1 MLSTPDIDPYAVL
14 GVQKDATL
22 AEIKSAHRK
31 LVLKCHPDKVKDESQ
46 RSKAQEEFQQVQQ
59 AYELLSDETKRTRYD
74 QKVRLAE
81 LRREMM
87 AREGSAGG
95 SYPYSSPRGSGT
107 SREYRDGR
115 YYEERKPADAAFF
128 EDDYRYCE
136 EPRPMSRKYDEFER
150 RRPRTKTTEEK
161 KKSKAV
167 PLDHLRTAKDAPR
180 DSVKSTHTTR
190 AKYRTKERRRE
201 AYEKHER
208 AGPYYDSED
217 DSEAS
222 DSSASSIYVKVKR
235 PSESKR
241 NRDSSSRKTKST
253 DSSRRAERARYDDE
267 DNYSDAWDSKHE
279 KLHTTAQDYI
289 LRSKAVPVES
299 DRRRRL
305 SRSPEH
311 EKLHTTAQDYILRSK
326 AVPVESDRRRRPSR
340 SPVRHHGYESADPEP
355 SSRRPGRSS
364 RSSREDVR
372 PSTSRNG
379 SYEHLESQ
387 SRSYETK
394 RPSMPTA
401 ATSPSI
407 KVSSSTV
414 RPSLQPSRSASSAQ
428 THSRSRREPTSRV
441 EQVLLNMVRQS
452 VKPRGVE
459 RYDSGYSSPGT
470 PEMAPGDSPTKTST
484 RYKIKEQD
492 TVVVEP
498 VMPPPPTSSS
508 RHSRAYSPP
517 RAERSSTS
525 TRSAPKPVRSST
537 TYAYPPEPSS
547 RHEST
552 RPSASRQSSTRL
564 FGEVEHSSHPKEKDI
579 KYAREIR
586 PEHIVYSTRDAY
598 SRQHYDEYR
607 QPPAPRRQSAYA

>member
-1 MLSTPDIDPYAVL
+1 MLSAPDIDPYAVL

-46 RSKAQEEFQQVQQ
+46 RSKAQDEFQRVQQ
-59 AYELLSDETKRTRYD
+59 AYELLSDETKRTKYD

-81 LRREMM
+81 LRREM

-95 SYPYSSPRGSGT
+95 SFPYSSPRGSGT

-128 EDDYRYCE
+128 EDELRYTE

-167 PLDHLRTAKDAPR
+167 PLDNLRTAKDTAR
-180 DSVKSTHTTR
+180 DSVKSTHSSR

-201 AYEKHER
+201 AYEKYER
-208 AGPYYDSED
+208 AGPYYDSEGDSD
-217 DSEAS
+217 DAS

-241 NRDSSSRKTKST
+241 SRDSTSRKTKST
-253 DSSRRAERARYDDE
+253 DSSRRAERARYDD
-267 DNYSDAWDSKHE
+267 DDDYSDAWDSKHE

-289 LRSKAVPVES
+289 LRSKAVPAES
-299 DRRRRL
+299 DRRHRS
-305 SRSPEH
+305 SRSP
-311 EKLHTTAQDYILRSK
+311 L
-326 AVPVESDRRRRPSR
+326 
-340 SPVRHHGYESADPEP
+340 RHHGYESADPEP

-379 SYEHLESQ
+379 SYEHLEPQ
-387 SRSYETK
+387 PRTYETK

-407 KVSSSTV
+407 KVPSSTV
-414 RPSLQPSRSASSAQ
+414 RPSIQTSRSASSAQ
-428 THSRSRREPTSRV
+428 SQSRSRREPNRV
-441 EQVLLNMVRQS
+441 EQVLLNMVRS
-452 VKPRGVE
+452 STKPRGVE

-517 RAERSSTS
+517 RAERLSTS

-537 TYAYPPEPSS
+537 TYAYTPEPSS
-547 RHEST
+547 RYEST

-564 FGEVEHSSHPKEKDI
+564 FGEVEYSTHPKDKDI

-586 PEHIVYSTRDAY
+586 PEHVIYTRDAY
-598 SRQHYDEYR
+598 PRQHYDEYR
-607 QPPAPRRQSAYA
+607 QPPAPRRQSTYA

>member
-59 AYELLSDETKRTRYD
+59 AYELLSDETKRIKYD

-87 AREGSAGG
+87 AREGSSGG
-95 SYPYSSPRGSGT
+95 SYPYSSPRGSGA

-128 EDDYRYCE
+128 EDDHRYCE

-161 KKSKAV
+161 KKSKSV
-167 PLDHLRTAKDAPR
+167 PLDHLRTTAKDTAR

-208 AGPYYDSED
+208 AGPYYNSED

-241 NRDSSSRKTKST
+241 SRDSTSRKTKST
-253 DSSRRAERARYDDE
+253 DSSRRAERARYDD
-267 DNYSDAWDSKHE
+267 DDDYSDTWDSK
-279 KLHTTAQDYI
+279 
-289 LRSKAVPVES
+289 
-299 DRRRRL
+299 
-305 SRSPEH
+305 H

-340 SPVRHHGYESADPEP
+340 SPVRHHDYESADPEP

-379 SYEHLESQ
+379 SYEHLEPQ

-407 KVSSSTV
+407 KVSASTV

-428 THSRSRREPTSRV
+428 PHSRSRREPPSRV
-441 EQVLLNMVRQS
+441 EQVLINMVRQS
-452 VKPRGVE
+452 IKPRGVE

-508 RHSRAYSPP
+508 RHTRAYSPP

-525 TRSAPKPVRSST
+525 NRSAPKPVRSST

-564 FGEVEHSSHPKEKDI
+564 FGEVEYSTHPKEKDI
-579 KYAREIR
+579 KYVR
-586 PEHIVYSTRDAY
+586 PEHVYTRDTY
-598 SRQHYDEYR
+598 PRQHYDEYR

>member
-59 AYELLSDETKRTRYD
+59 AYELLSDETKRTKYD

-87 AREGSAGG
+87 AREGSSGG

-128 EDDYRYCE
+128 EDDYRYTE

-150 RRPRTKTTEEK
+150 RRPRTKPTEEK

-167 PLDHLRTAKDAPR
+167 PLDHLRTGKDTAR
-180 DSVKSTHTTR
+180 ESVKSTHTSR

-201 AYEKHER
+201 AYEKLER

-217 DSEAS
+217 DYSDAS
-222 DSSASSIYVKVKR
+222 TSSASAIYVKVKVKR
-235 PSESKR
+235 PSESR
-241 NRDSSSRKTKST
+241 RSRDSTSRKTKST
-253 DSSRRAERARYDDE
+253 DSSRRSERARYDD
-267 DNYSDAWDSKHE
+267 DDDYSDEWDSKHE

-289 LRSKAVPVES
+289 LRSKAAPVES
-299 DRRRRL
+299 DRRRR
-305 SRSPEH
+305 S
-311 EKLHTTAQDYILRSK
+311 
-326 AVPVESDRRRRPSR
+326 SR
-340 SPVRHHGYESADPEP
+340 SPVRHHGYESAEPEP
-355 SSRRPGRSS
+355 STSRRPVRSS

-372 PSTSRNG
+372 PAASHNG

-414 RPSLQPSRSASSAQ
+414 RPSLQSSRSASSAQ
-428 THSRSRREPTSRV
+428 SQSRSRREPPSRV
-441 EQVLLNMVRQS
+441 EQVLLNMVRSS

-470 PEMAPGDSPTKTST
+470 PEMASGDSPTKTST

-492 TVVVEP
+492 ATVVEP
-498 VMPPPPTSSS
+498 VMPPAPTSSS
-508 RHSRAYSPP
+508 RHTRAYSPP
-517 RAERSSTS
+517 RAERPSTS

-537 TYAYPPEPSS
+537 TYAYPSEPSS

-552 RPSASRQSSTRL
+552 RPSASRQSSSRL
-564 FGEVEHSSHPKEKDI
+564 FGEVEYSAQFKEKDI
-579 KYAREIR
+579 KYVREIR
-586 PEHIVYSTRDAY
+586 PEHIVYTRDAY
-598 SRQHYDEYR
+598 PRQHYDEYR
-607 QPPAPRRQSAYA
+607 QPPAPRRQSTYA

>member
-1 MLSTPDIDPYAVL
+1 MLSALDIDPYAVL

-59 AYELLSDETKRTRYD
+59 AYELLSDETKRTKYD

-81 LRREMM
+81 LRREMN
-87 AREGSAGG
+87 AREGS
-95 SYPYSSPRGSGT
+95 YSSTRGSGS

-128 EDDYRYCE
+128 EDEFRYTE
-136 EPRPMSRKYDEFER
+136 EPRSHKYDEFER

-167 PLDHLRTAKDAPR
+167 PLDNLRTAKDTAR
-180 DSVKSTHTTR
+180 DNVKSTHSSR

-208 AGPYYDSED
+208 TGPYYDSED
-217 DSEAS
+217 DSDAS

-241 NRDSSSRKTKST
+241 SRDSTSRKTKST
-253 DSSRRAERARYDDE
+253 ESSRRAERARYDDE
-267 DNYSDAWDSKHE
+267 DDYSDAWDSKHE

-299 DRRRRL
+299 DRRRRP
-305 SRSPEH
+305 SP
-311 EKLHTTAQDYILRSK
+311 
-326 AVPVESDRRRRPSR
+326 
-340 SPVRHHGYESADPEP
+340 SPRRHHGYESADPEP

-401 ATSPSI
+401 ATSPSV

-414 RPSLQPSRSASSAQ
+414 RPSLQTSRSASSAQ
-428 THSRSRREPTSRV
+428 SHSHSRSKREPPSRV
-441 EQVLLNMVRQS
+441 EQVLLNMVRPS
-452 VKPRGVE
+452 AKPRGVE

-470 PEMAPGDSPTKTST
+470 PEMASGDSPTKTST

-492 TVVVEP
+492 AVVVEP
-498 VMPPPPTSSS
+498 VMPPPPPTSSS
-508 RHSRAYSPP
+508 RHPRAYSPP
-517 RAERSSTS
+517 RAERPSTS

-537 TYAYPPEPSS
+537 TYAYPPEPLS

-552 RPSASRQSSTRL
+552 RPSGSRQSSTRL
-564 FGEVEHSSHPKEKDI
+564 FGEVEYSTHPKEKDV

-586 PEHIVYSTRDAY
+586 PEHVIYTRDVY
-598 SRQHYDEYR
+598 PRQHYDEYR
-607 QPPAPRRQSAYA
+607 QPPAARRQSTYA